1 MAARQALVNRT
12 RDELLSP
19 GAESFDTFVS
29 RLIGLM
35 GRADIGNGAI
45 IEPCN
50 SIHTCFMRVPIDV
63 AFLDD
68 DDRVLA
74 VFPAFPTWRF
84 TPVVRGARR
93 VVELAAGRLGRT
105 VTGDQ
110 IDRRPCA

>member
-1 MAARQALVNRT
+1 MFNRT
-12 RDELLSP
+12 REELLSP
-19 GAESFDTFVS
+19 GAEHFDTFSS

-35 GRADIGNGAI
+35 GRADIGDGAI

-50 SIHTCFMRVPIDV
+50 SIHSCFMRVPIDV
-63 AFLDD
+63 AFLDA

-74 VFPAFPTWRF
+74 VYSAFPTWRF

-93 VVELAAGRLGRT
+93 VVELAAGRLART
-105 VTGDQ
+105 VAGDQ